1 MAASPVIAIN
11 HWMNCMTETSK
22 ATRFEL
28 LVMPHLDAA
37 FNLARWLT
45 HDSRDAEDVVQEAY
59 LRAYQFFDSFHGEDG
74 RSWMLAIVR
83 NTFYS
88 EYRRKQGRAQDRPF
102 DENAGEQQAGSNGDD
117 SSEPEAALQRKDEA
131 RSVNRA
137 LAGLPVEFREVL
149 VLRELE
155 DMSYRQIAVIV
166 GVPMGTVMS
175 RLSRARKLLSEQ
187 LLPLEIVGKKS

>member
-1 MAASPVIAIN
+1 
-11 HWMNCMTETSK
+11 MTETSK
-22 ATRFEL
+22 ATRFQL

-59 LRAYQFFDSFHGEDG
+59 LRAYQFFDGFHGEDG

-88 EYRRKQGRAQDRPF
+88 EYRRKQDRAQDRPF

-117 SSEPEAALQRKDEA
+117 SSEPEAAMQRKDEA

-187 LLPLEIVGKKS
+187 LLPLELVGKKS